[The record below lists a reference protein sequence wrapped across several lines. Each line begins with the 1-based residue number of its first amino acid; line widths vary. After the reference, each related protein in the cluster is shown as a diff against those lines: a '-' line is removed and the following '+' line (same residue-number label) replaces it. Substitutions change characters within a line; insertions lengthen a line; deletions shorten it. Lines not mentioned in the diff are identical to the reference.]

1 MIKSTICALL
11 GISLLAAG
19 TVRAAGP
26 GKAEL
31 PGKMVPGQADL
42 STLINT
48 FRANRK
54 AFIAVNLALP
64 PEQAA
69 NFWPVYDRYQK
80 EMSAVGDRM
89 AALIEDYKANYATLS
104 NEKAL
109 QLSQDYLA
117 AEADRLKVRR
127 AYIDEFAKVVP
138 GLTVARFYQI
148 ENKID
153 AVLRYDLAA
162 TIPVVQ
168 QASDAPAK

>member
-11 GISLLAAG
+11 GICLLAAG
-19 TVRAAGP
+19 TVRAAGH
-26 GKAEL
+26 GKAE
-31 PGKMVPGQADL
+31 PGKVVAKEADL
-42 STLINT
+42 ATLIDT

-54 AFIAVNLALP
+54 AFIAVNLALT

-80 EMSAVGDRM
+80 EISAVGDRIT
-89 AALIEDYKANYATLS
+89 ALIEDYKTNYPTLS
-104 NEKAL
+104 NDKAL
-109 QLSQDYLA
+109 QLMRDYLA

-127 AYIDEFAKVVP
+127 DYIDEFAKVVP
-138 GLTVARFYQI
+138 GVTVARFYQI

-153 AVLRYDLAA
+153 AVVRYDLAS

-168 QASDAPAK
+168 QASSAPAK

>member
-1 MIKSTICALL
+1 MIKSTICALF
-11 GISLLAAG
+11 GICLLAAG
-19 TVRAAGP
+19 TGLAAGP

-31 PGKMVPGQADL
+31 GKTVPGQADL
-42 STLINT
+42 ATLIDT

-80 EMSAVGDRM
+80 DMNAVGDRV
-89 AALIEDYKANYATLS
+89 AALVEEYKANYTTLS

-109 QLSQDYLA
+109 ELIQDYLA
-117 AEADRLKVRR
+117 AESDRTKVRR
-127 AYIDEFAKVVP
+127 AYVDEFAKVVP

-168 QASDAPAK
+168 ETSGAPAK

>member
-1 MIKSTICALL
+1 LT
-11 GISLLAAG
+11 AG
-19 TVRAAGP
+19 TVRAAGHGKPEP
-26 GKAEL
+26 GKIAS
-31 PGKMVPGQADL
+31 GQADL
-42 STLINT
+42 STLIDT

-80 EMSAVGDRM
+80 EMNAVGDRIT
-89 AALIEDYKANYATLS
+89 ALAEDYKANYSSLS
-104 NEKAL
+104 NDKAL
-109 QLSQDYLA
+109 QLMQDYLA

-153 AVLRYDLAA
+153 AVLRYDLAS
-162 TIPVVQ
+162 TIPVVPPS
-168 QASDAPAK
+168 SDTRAK

>member
-11 GISLLAAG
+11 GICLLAAG

-26 GKAEL
+26 GKAES
-31 PGKMVPGQADL
+31 GKIVPGQADL
-42 STLINT
+42 ATLIDT

-80 EMSAVGDRM
+80 EMNAVGDRIN
-89 AALIEDYKANYATLS
+89 ALIADYTASYPTLS
-104 NEKAL
+104 NDKAL
-109 QLSQDYLA
+109 QLMQDYLA

-127 AYIDEFAKVVP
+127 AYLDEFAKVVP

-168 QASDAPAK
+168 EATGAPAK

>member
-11 GISLLAAG
+11 GICLLAAG
-19 TVRAAGP
+19 SVRAAGP
-26 GKAEL
+26 GKPEL
-31 PGKMVPGQADL
+31 GKTVPGQADL
-42 STLINT
+42 ATLVAT

-54 AFIAVNLALP
+54 AFIAVNLALT

-80 EMSAVGDRM
+80 EISAVGDRIT
-89 AALIEDYKANYATLS
+89 ALIEDYKANYPTLS
-104 NEKAL
+104 NDKAL
-109 QLSQDYLA
+109 QLMRDYLA

-127 AYIDEFAKVVP
+127 DYIDEFAKVVP
-138 GLTVARFYQI
+138 GVTVARFYQI

-153 AVLRYDLAA
+153 AVVRYDLAS

-168 QASDAPAK
+168 QASSAPAK